1 VEPARKSEEVVVSA
15 KLEELKPVLA
25 AAVAAD
31 SPFPADR
38 FEGRGI
44 VICAGGTRLFTC
56 AWVCIAL
63 LRGKLGC
70 TLPIEVW
77 HLGPEEM
84 GPAMR
89 SLLEDL
95 GAQAVDAFEV
105 AKRHQVQC
113 LGGWELK
120 TYALMHSRFREVLL
134 LDADNVPVKDPSYL
148 FECAEFQESGAMFWP
163 DIVRLSRT
171 NPIWAISGLP
181 FYEGASFESGQLVL
195 DKSRCWRALCLA
207 HWMNQHSDTFYE
219 ILYGDKDTFLIAWL
233 ILGQPF
239 HAVRHKPKT
248 LDFTLCQRDLDGSV
262 LFQHRNSAKW
272 ILRGLNP
279 RVEGF
284 RFEAECLALIGK
296 LGNLWDGRVFNP
308 PARSACALRLERHLE
323 EIREFR
329 FVRVS
334 SDERRME
341 LLHGNRVGAGVTGH
355 ELYWWI
361 ADGEQGP
368 ELILEGDGYR
378 SCVLRCSADQIWR
391 GEYLSKPAM
400 PVELYRDSSRKKT
413 PLLRNS
419 ESESLL
425 LPLLDRILSAY
436 TSLPWDSE
444 VMRDF
449 VGAVRTLAT
458 LERAVA
464 EQLHNVIKWD
474 AVGDTRAQ
482 LLQCALQGLAEPTSW
497 TDRGGIATGHKWLSQ
512 SFNDI
517 PENTYE
523 RIE

>member
-1 VEPARKSEEVVVSA
+1 VSA
-15 KLEELKPVLA
+15 KLEELKPALA

-31 SPFPADR
+31 SQFPVGR

-44 VICAGGTRLFTC
+44 VICAGGARLFTC

-63 LRGKLGC
+63 LRSKLGC

-95 GAQAVDAFEV
+95 GAQAIDAFEV
-105 AKRHQVQC
+105 AKLHHVQC

-148 FECAEFQESGAMFWP
+148 FERAEFQETGAMFWP
-163 DIVRLSRT
+163 DIVRLART

-181 FYEGASFESGQLVL
+181 FYEGASLESGQLVL

-207 HWMNQHSDTFYE
+207 HWMNQHSDAFYE

-239 HAVRHKPKT
+239 HAVRHKPKL

-262 LFQHRNSAKW
+262 VFQHRNSAKW
-272 ILRGLNP
+272 ILRGLNS

-284 RFEAECLALIGK
+284 RFEDECLELIRK
-296 LGNLWDGRVFNP
+296 LGSVWDGRVFNP
-308 PARSACALRLERHLE
+308 PVRSECALKLERRLADV
-323 EIREFR
+323 REFR

-341 LLHGNRVGAGVTGH
+341 LLHGNRIGAGASGH

-361 ADGEQGP
+361 GDGAQGP
-368 ELILEGDGYR
+368 ELILEADGYR
-378 SCVLRCSADQIWR
+378 SCVLRCSADEIWR

-400 PVELYRDSSRKKT
+400 PVELFPDSSRGKS
-413 PLLRNS
+413 PLIRSS
-419 ESESLL
+419 ESECSLL
-425 LPLLDRILSAY
+425 VSLLDRILDTYA
-436 TSLPWDSE
+436 SLPWDGE

-449 VGAVRTLAT
+449 VGALRTLAT
-458 LERAVA
+458 LDLAVA
-464 EQLHNVIKWD
+464 ERLHNEIKWD
-474 AVGDTRAQ
+474 AVGGTRAQ
-482 LLQCALQGLAEPTSW
+482 LLRRALKGLAEPTSW
-497 TDRGGIATGHKWLSQ
+497 TDRGGIAPGHKWLNQ
-512 SFNDI
+512 SFDDI

-523 RIE
+523 RLE